1 MPRMKLACTSL
12 VLLLP
17 VTAVLAQDN
26 PDTVG
31 VSVDG
36 TVIEVPFDL
45 AAEACGI
52 DAETLRAQWA
62 SLGIG
67 VGTMADTSVN
77 ADAAD
82 LAPEVAVDT
91 PMDSTIDGVSVG
103 DGADATHDSTG
114 DPATDVA
121 SDGPSSSGTVDD
133 ASSSPAVND
142 GPATPT
148 EGTIRSKAAV
158 CEVGMDTATALGLIA
173 P

>member
-1 MPRMKLACTSL
+1 MTRITMACTSL
-12 VLLLP
+12 TLLLP
-17 VTAVLAQDN
+17 VPAALAQDN

-45 AAEACGI
+45 AVEACGI
-52 DAETLRAQWA
+52 DAEALRAEWA
-62 SLGIG
+62 FLGTE

-77 ADAAD
+77 ADATD

-91 PMDSTIDGVSVG
+91 PMDSTIDGVSVA
-103 DGADATHDSTG
+103 DGADATHDSSG
-114 DPATDVA
+114 NPATDVA
-121 SDGPSSSGTVDD
+121 SDGPSGLGTDA
-133 ASSSPAVND
+133 ASSPTSND

-148 EGTIRSKAAV
+148 EGTIQSKAAV

>member
-1 MPRMKLACTSL
+1 MAFTSL
-12 VLLLP
+12 ALLLP
-17 VTAVLAQDN
+17 LTAARAQGN

-36 TVIEVPFDL
+36 TVMEVPFDL
-45 AAEACGI
+45 AVEACGI
-52 DAETLRAQWA
+52 DAETLRAEWA
-62 SLGIG
+62 SLGTE

-77 ADAAD
+77 ADATD

-91 PMDSTIDGVSVG
+91 PMDSTIDGVSVA
-103 DGADATHDSTG
+103 DGADATHDSSG
-114 DPATDVA
+114 DPAPDVA
-121 SDGPSSSGTVDD
+121 SDGPSGQGTADEP
-133 ASSSPAVND
+133 ASDPAVND

-148 EGTIRSKAAV
+148 QGTTQSKAAV